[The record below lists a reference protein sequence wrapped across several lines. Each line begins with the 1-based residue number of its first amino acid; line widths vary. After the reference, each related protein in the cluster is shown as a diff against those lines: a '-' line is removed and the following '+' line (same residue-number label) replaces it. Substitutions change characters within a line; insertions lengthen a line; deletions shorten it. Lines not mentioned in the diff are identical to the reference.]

1 MLTALSPLAYKNV
14 QTNAGVVVL
23 GIDPGTFEDLA
34 SFKTALS
41 EALKDRES
49 CLGATRGGGSFTVT
63 KNSRVI
69 EADGRRF
76 GFVGDRVVDNM
87 DPMLSTTL
95 IEIIPE
101 NLKRGLGAADVE
113 DMTWCKKIQPRTNY
127 TVEDYIPVLT
137 WVGDTNK
144 GFLAITLYNALN
156 TADFNY
162 GYTDKGEGTLP
173 VELHAHQSNL
183 EDYDT
188 PPFAIYSMDEQAAA
202 ANT

>member
-14 QTNAGVVVL
+14 QTNAGVFVI
-23 GIDPGTFEDLA
+23 GIDPGTFDDLG
-34 SFKTALS
+34 SFKTALT
-41 EALKDRES
+41 EALKDRET
-49 CLGATRGGGSFTVT
+49 CLGATRGGGSFSVT
-63 KNSRVI
+63 RDSRVI

-76 GFVGDRVVDNM
+76 GFVGDRVVDSM
-87 DPMLSTTL
+87 EAVLSTTL

-101 NLKRGLGAADVE
+101 NVKRGLGAADVV
-113 DMTWCKKIQPRTNY
+113 DMSWCKKVQPRTNFDE
-127 TVEDYIPVLT
+127 EDYLPVLT

-162 GYTDKGEGTLP
+162 GFTDKGEGTLP
-173 VELHAHQSNL
+173 VEMHAHQSNL

-188 PPFAIYSMDEQAAA
+188 PPFAIYSIDEDTDA
-202 ANT
+202 